1 MATDLLL
8 PDLRPLTASERRRQL
23 WRYTW
28 QSRRTQI
35 LGAAFGVLIV
45 ALAVILVPRL
55 RPPSTILPAAPDW
68 LSWQDNLQTLF
79 GLATLL
85 VAVFVWLDELNEE
98 WSEDLPRLLSFF
110 FFFQGQPALVC
121 YHAYLAGE
129 SDIRAWAQQIG
140 GRQMTGGDLHFR
152 PVVDSRPVE
161 YLTDGANVYLH
172 HQVRFTLTDLPNLL
186 AETAQATG
194 HPVCLVWRPRREE
207 KPPQQS
213 AAIPSRDALC
223 LSGASGWDTPTA

>member
-129 SDIRAWAQQIG
+129 SDIRAWA
-140 GRQMTGGDLHFR
+140 
-152 PVVDSRPVE
+152 
-161 YLTDGANVYLH
+161 
-172 HQVRFTLTDLPNLL
+172 
-186 AETAQATG
+186 
-194 HPVCLVWRPRREE
+194 
-207 KPPQQS
+207 
-213 AAIPSRDALC
+213 
-223 LSGASGWDTPTA
+223 